1 MLEKIFVTLVLANN
15 SSYEK
20 EIINMGLFEILKMP
34 EVIGVFFGAFFAV
47 LIGFVA
53 DIAKN
58 HLLEWQKRRK
68 ERVTMLKLLYQ
79 DLRDV
84 NKRADD
90 ILKGFKKLGVP
101 KVYFQKLPFNNW
113 KNLQNSDRLTQ
124 FLTDE
129 FFMDIIAGI
138 RQIYLINEILDDYF
152 MIKEPTMLKIAASM
166 YEEIPAMA
174 GDLMKKIE
182 LELKLKKTG

>member
-1 MLEKIFVTLVLANN
+1 
-15 SSYEK
+15 
-20 EIINMGLFEILKMP
+20 MGLFEILKIP
-34 EVIGVFFGAFFAV
+34 EVIGAFFGAFFAV

-58 HLLEWQKRRK
+58 HLLERQKRRK
-68 ERVTMLKLLYQ
+68 ERVTVLKLLYQ

-84 NKRADD
+84 NEHTDA
-90 ILKGFKKLGVP
+90 ILKGFKKFGVP
-101 KVYFQKLPFNNW
+101 KGYLQKLPFNNW

-138 RQIYLINEILDDYF
+138 RQIYLINEILDDYS
-152 MIKEPTMLKIAASM
+152 MIKEPTMLGIAALM
-166 YEEIPAMA
+166 YEEAPARA
-174 GDLMKKIE
+174 GNLMEKIE
-182 LELKLKKTG
+182 LELKLKKAV